1 MSINDIQKEL
11 DELKKK
17 PESNKTIKTINDV
30 LLNNIENIE
39 KYVDSR
45 VINIYSRPWTKLEIR
60 LKKVK
65 ILAYLDALLNT
76 NEIVLDTY
84 NNLLYKLYKEIEFN
98 KKIKLEYNETTCEI
112 TKFDY
117 TIYL

>member
-1 MSINDIQKEL
+1 MSINDIQNEL
-11 DELKKK
+11 NSLKTTS
-17 PESNKTIKTINDV
+17 ESTYDCKTITDV
-30 LLNNIENIE
+30 LRNNIENIE

-45 VINIYSRPWTKLEIR
+45 VINIYSRPWNKLEER

-65 ILAYLDALLNT
+65 ITEYLDILLET
-76 NEIVLDTY
+76 TDIDKVIYD
-84 NNLLYKLYKEIEFN
+84 NLLYKLHKDIGFN
-98 KKIKLEYNETTCEI
+98 KKIKLDYDEDKCEI